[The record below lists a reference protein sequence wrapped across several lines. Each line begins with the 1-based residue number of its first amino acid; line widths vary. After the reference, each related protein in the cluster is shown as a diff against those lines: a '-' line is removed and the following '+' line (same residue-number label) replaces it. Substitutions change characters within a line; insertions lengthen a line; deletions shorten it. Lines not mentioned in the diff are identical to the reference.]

1 MQLAGRSRGRGGG
14 WADGRARGQRAI
26 RCCGERTLHPM
37 RAPVGRDTGG
47 SGGDSK
53 SAIDHARERY
63 MGVAKPGA
71 NLPLPAKGQ
80 APPGPGTPPQDE
92 VGCAGTHFV
101 NPKFGRWRP
110 IAPTLTNPPMP
121 NPICQS
127 WVAFGAPRA
136 HRRTV
141 EHAGGA
147 APRRR
152 SGHALALL
160 ASLPSCFS
168 CCAPGRRG
176 RGRGLLQSHSIRSS
190 LSMSLGTR
198 ARRRG
203 RQLRPR
209 SQAPR
214 HA

>member
-1 MQLAGRSRGRGGG
+1 VVAVGPTVEPADNEPSAVVENAHFTPCARRSAVILAGAAATQNRQSTMGASATWASPSRGPTYRCP
-14 WADGRARGQRAI
+14 QRAKH
-26 RCCGERTLHPM
+26 LL
-37 RAPVGRDTGG
+37 A
-47 SGGDSK
+47 
-53 SAIDHARERY
+53 
-63 MGVAKPGA
+63 
-71 NLPLPAKGQ
+71 
-80 APPGPGTPPQDE
+80 PGTLPQDE

-176 RGRGLLQSHSIRSS
+176 RGLLQSHSIRSS